1 LEGLWR
7 IIRGVEPQ
15 RPSLKSKLL
24 RKRKRVTYIVGIRS
38 LQGVVLSA
46 DSQET
51 ILEEVSYRE
60 KIAACPTHDLVMG
73 GAGRSILIEGF
84 IQQVFES
91 IDSKALE
98 SEKSAMS
105 FISTALKSFYLSDV
119 KDLAGRYK
127 EISFLISGKLQTGE
141 ICLWQ
146 TKGKRVFS
154 VPEYEAIGY
163 ESSFVRHLL
172 RRLYRAG
179 LSLSQVELL
188 SIYLVKAAKETADSV
203 GGPTSV
209 AVVSGS
215 GVTLENEWSINELE
229 ERVSRFDEALSLL
242 LLACPDT
249 SISRDE
255 FTALLRNFWD
265 YVMGLR
271 EHYHGKVIGKEIL
284 RTFDPNWK
292 PNPVPRLPSDTI
304 IEQKQEGDK
313 TVQSIKFT
321 LSEPDLPPED

>member
-1 LEGLWR
+1 M
-7 IIRGVEPQ
+7 
-15 RPSLKSKLL
+15 
-24 RKRKRVTYIVGIRS
+24 TYIVGMRS
-38 LQGVVLSA
+38 PQGVVLSA
-46 DSQET
+46 DSQES
-51 ILEEVSYRE
+51 ISGEISYRE
-60 KIAACPTHDLVMG
+60 KIASCTTHDLVIG

-84 IQQVFES
+84 VQHVFES

-98 SEKSAMS
+98 SEKSATS
-105 FISTALKSFYLSDV
+105 FIRAALKSFYVSDV
-119 KDLAGRYK
+119 KVLAGRFK

-141 ICLWQ
+141 IGLWH
-146 TKGKRVFS
+146 TKGNRVFS

-163 ESSFVRHLL
+163 ESPFVHHLL

-179 LSLSQVELL
+179 LSLSQLELL
-188 SIYLVKAAKETADSV
+188 SIYLVKAAKESSDSV

-209 AVVSGS
+209 AVVSSS
-215 GVTLENEWSINELE
+215 GVTLEDKRSIDDLE

-249 SISRDE
+249 SMSRDE

-265 YVMGLR
+265 YVLGLR
-271 EHYHGKVIGKEIL
+271 EHYHGKVIGREIL

-292 PNPVPRLPSDTI
+292 PNPVAQLPSDTI
-304 IEQKQEGDK
+304 IEQTQEDGR

-321 LSEPDLPPED
+321 LSEPELPPED